1 MWIENQSV
9 NSAFALARQ
18 GTGQCP
24 THFSQATGETRLFRR
39 TLTFPC
45 TVLEKRE
52 TFVKTPSDRD
62 YLTVEELKR
71 MSEVETGS
79 PVTKQTFM
87 FCCFTGL
94 RHSDLL
100 QLYWRDIRETEDGL

>member
-1 MWIENQSV
+1 MLKYAV
-9 NSAFALARQ
+9 GQ
-18 GTGQCP
+18 GVLEKHP
-24 THFSQATGETRLFRR
+24 FYE
-39 TLTFPC
+39 
-45 TVLEKRE
+45 LEKRE
-52 TFVKTPSDRD
+52 TFAKTPSDRD

-71 MSEVETGS
+71 ISEVETGS

-100 QLYWRDIRETEDGL
+100 QLYCETSEKLRMGYKCMSNPCRRQRNLR